1 MIVDTHVHVVAPDAE
16 RYPLHPSGVGSQ
28 WFREHPVSAEQFATT
43 ARDAGVARAVL
54 VQAHGAYGAD
64 NRYVVDAV
72 ATAPDWFVSVVIVDP
87 ADPDPTATLR
97 ALAQQPGVAGVR
109 LFGISAAPPTW
120 FDDVTGAAL
129 WTAAIDLDLRLVAT
143 LLTPE
148 LPRLVRM
155 VAQFPDAPVV
165 LDHCGFPD
173 LAGGPPYRAAGPLF
187 ALADLPS
194 VHLKV
199 TSHLLEDAESRAA
212 GGAAALV
219 ERLATTF
226 GPERLVWGS
235 DYPQTHD
242 RSYAE
247 LVALGRGAAAALPT
261 ADRDAFLGGNARRL
275 WPALANAR

>member
-1 MIVDTHVHVVAPDAE
+1 MIVDTHVHVVAPDE
-16 RYPLHPSGVGSQ
+16 VRYPLHPSGVGTQ
-28 WFREHPVSAEQFATT
+28 WFREHPVSVEQFAAA
-43 ARDAGVARAVL
+43 ARDAGVERAVL

-72 ATAPDWFVSVVIVDP
+72 ATAPDRFVSVCIVDP
-87 ADPDPTATLR
+87 DDPDPAATLR
-97 ALAQQPGVAGVR
+97 ALARQPGVAGVR
-109 LFGISAAPPTW
+109 LFGIGTAPPAW
-120 FDDVTGAAL
+120 FDDAAGAAL
-129 WTAAIDLDLRLVAT
+129 WNAAIDLELGLVAT

-155 VAQFPDAPVV
+155 VAQFPDVPVV

-173 LAGGPPYRAAGPLF
+173 LTGGPPYPAAGPLF

-199 TSHLLEDAESRAA
+199 TSHLLEDAESGSAD
-212 GGAAALV
+212 GATALV
-219 ERLATTF
+219 DRLAANF

-242 RSYAE
+242 RPYDQ
-247 LVALGRGAAAALPT
+247 LVALGRRAAASLPP
-261 ADRDAFLGGNARRL
+261 ADRDAFLSGNALRL
-275 WPALANAR
+275 WPALVPAR

>member
-1 MIVDTHVHVVAPDAE
+1 VVAPDTE
-16 RYPLHPSGVGSQ
+16 RYPLRPSGVGSQ
-28 WFREHPVSAEQFATT
+28 WFREHPVSAEEYAAR

-72 ATAPDWFVSVVIVDP
+72 ATAPDRFVSVGIVDP
-87 ADPDPTATLR
+87 ADPDPAATLG
-97 ALAQQPGVAGVR
+97 ALARQPGVAGVR
-109 LFGISAAPPTW
+109 LFGIGAAPPTW
-120 FDDVTGAAL
+120 FDDVTGVTL
-129 WTAAIDLDLRLVAT
+129 WATAVDLDLRIVAT

-155 VAQFPDAPVV
+155 VGHFPDAPVV

-173 LAGGPPYRAAGPLF
+173 LDGGPPYRAAGPLF

-194 VHLKV
+194 VQLKV
-199 TSHLLEDAESRAA
+199 TSHLLEDADQRSA

-219 ERLATTF
+219 DRLVATF

-242 RSYAE
+242 RSYAQLVE
-247 LVALGRGAAAALPT
+247 LGQVAGANLPP
-261 ADRDAFLGGNARRL
+261 ADRDAFLGGNALRL